1 MPGTSVWHGAELT
14 TPCIHQRKLFFF
26 PIRFSK
32 AEEQGFDLCAGL
44 LQGWRW
50 VFSQTW
56 QIGWMQGHPQGLPRW
71 WLVGAVLQRSHGHP
85 TWEITDILGAG
96 SSTQGFF
103 LHFVGEVFCFLF
115 CFLFNN
121 FMGKKKSTGVV
132 CEWWCSRGLCS
143 MMLSKACR
151 LLLGPQAMLGVLFRA
166 VPKLSNCEAVPGNP
180 FPGARGAKPTAV
192 IFSRFYSERCGFFH
206 SSPRSPVL
214 NSLLIYLL
222 FS

>member
-14 TPCIHQRKLFFF
+14 APCIHQRKLFFSHQ
-26 PIRFSK
+26 ILKSRR
-32 AEEQGFDLCAGL
+32 AR
-44 LQGWRW
+44 RW
-50 VFSQTW
+50 VFCQTW
-56 QIGWMQGHPQGLPRW
+56 QIGWIQGHPQGLPCW
-71 WLVGAVLQRSHGHP
+71 WPVGAVLQRSHGHP
-85 TWEITDILGAG
+85 MWEIADILGAG
-96 SSTQGFF
+96 SSARGFF
-103 LHFVGEVFCFLF
+103 LHFVGEIFCFLF

-121 FMGKKKSTGVV
+121 FMGKKKRSTGVV
-132 CEWWCSRGLCS
+132 CERWCSRGLCS

-151 LLLGPQAMLGVLFRA
+151 LPSGPEAMLGVLSRA
-166 VPKLSNCEAVPGNP
+166 VPKLSNCKAVPGNP
-180 FPGARGAKPTAV
+180 CPGARGAKPTAV